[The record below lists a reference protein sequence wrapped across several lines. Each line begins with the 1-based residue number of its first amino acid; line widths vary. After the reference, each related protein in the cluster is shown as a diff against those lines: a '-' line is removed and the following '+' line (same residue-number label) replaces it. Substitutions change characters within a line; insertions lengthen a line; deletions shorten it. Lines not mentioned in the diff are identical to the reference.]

1 MFALLAL
8 GAAIEG
14 VATGMISDQTLM
26 TAITVT
32 TENEQS
38 AKFQFTNALKPL
50 YWRCNGL
57 NRTPIDLN
65 LPKNIVANLA
75 KDYPF
80 SEPTLVYNGET
91 RYFTIF
97 FRTAEPKKAYIE
109 KIIHESNLKTK
120 DSRFKC
126 LKQVNQQDNSYG
138 NDYLEKLS
146 KINPIRI
153 TEIDIKVKKQEFIS
167 KIF

>member
-14 VATGMISDQTLM
+14 VATRIISDQTLM
-26 TAITVT
+26 NAITVT
-32 TENEQS
+32 TEHKQS

-50 YWRCNGL
+50 YWHCNGL
-57 NRTPIDLN
+57 NSTPIDLN
-65 LPKNIVANLA
+65 LPKNIVANITR
-75 KDYPF
+75 DYPF

-91 RYFTIF
+91 RYFTII
-97 FRTAEPKKAYIE
+97 FRAAEPKKAYIE
-109 KIIHESNLKTK
+109 KIIRESNLKTE

-138 NDYLEKLS
+138 NEYLKKLS

-153 TEIDIKVKKQEFIS
+153 TQIDIKVKKQEFIS